1 MLAFQT
7 MQNILY
13 HGHNTKKKRY
23 VANTHVFEYSAYTEG
38 CTPKL
43 NWNALLIEKWCLH
56 RDSEKSNQI
65 PRLPEPPGL
74 QPKEELTK
82 HNWGAC

>member
-43 NWNALLIEKWCLH
+43 NRNALLIEK
-56 RDSEKSNQI
+56 
-65 PRLPEPPGL
+65 
-74 QPKEELTK
+74 
-82 HNWGAC
+82 